1 MRIEFDKNKLVFL
14 KIIEEQPNGL
24 LVLNDNL
31 DIIFFNKEIL
41 EITGLSKNEIT
52 DKNINSF
59 DLIPQDPLRNK
70 KNFIDCLKKKK
81 ELKANFYFRNN
92 NKTIQIFVKTR
103 FIKTDDQYLTLISL
117 NDLNSIM
124 SCDINKSDENSK
136 IKILQDRIIGKNKK
150 IISLYKMIILASES
164 MSNVYITGESGT
176 GKELIARAI
185 HDLSDRKNMP
195 FITVNCSALSE
206 SLLESELFGHVKGS
220 FTGAFNDK
228 IGKFESAQKGTVFL
242 DEIGDVSPLIQLKL
256 LRVIQEKVITRVGDN
271 KEIKVD
277 MRIITAT
284 NKNLRELVS
293 KNEFREDLFY
303 RLNVF
308 SIYTVPLRDRS
319 NDIPLLVEYF
329 IKKYNRETGK
339 NIKGFTENGLR
350 LLMDYCWPGNI
361 RELENSIEHAF
372 VVCNNNQ
379 IDIFDLPQ
387 ELRQVGFREGICKE
401 MDSNNVGNNIRSEVP
416 NKNIANNKNFTPRNI
431 ITREQLIKV
440 LKKNNWNKAET
451 SRQLGIS
458 RTALWKKMKKFEI
471 NQ

>member
-1 MRIEFDKNKLVFL
+1 MKTGLNKKKIVFSQ
-14 KIIEEQPNGL
+14 IIEEQPNGL
-24 LVLNDNL
+24 LVLDNDL
-31 DIIFFNKEIL
+31 DIIFFNNEIL
-41 EITGLSKNEIT
+41 EITGFDKEEIT
-52 DKNINSF
+52 DENINNF
-59 DLIPQDPLRNK
+59 DLIPQDPLRSK

-92 NKTIQIFVKTR
+92 NKNIQVFLKTKV
-103 FIKTDDQYLTLISL
+103 IKIDDQYLTLISL

-124 SCDINKSDENSK
+124 NCDINKSDEDSK
-136 IKILQDRIIGKNKK
+136 IKLLQERIIGKNKK

-185 HDLSDRKNMP
+185 HDISERKNMP

-220 FTGAFNDK
+220 FTGAYNDK

-242 DEIGDVSPLIQLKL
+242 DEIGDISPLIQLKL
-256 LRVIQEKVITRVGDN
+256 LRVIQEKVIARVGDN

-284 NKNLRELVS
+284 NKNLRELVL
-293 KNEFREDLFY
+293 KGEFREDLFY

-308 SIYTVPLRDRS
+308 PIYTPSLRDRT
-319 NDIPLLVEYF
+319 NDIPILVEYF
-329 IKKYNRETGK
+329 IKKFNRETGK

-372 VVCNNNQ
+372 VVCNNDQ

-387 ELRQVGFREGICKE
+387 ELRQVGFREGICK
-401 MDSNNVGNNIRSEVP
+401 DLDVDKVNINIRDEKSLKSL
-416 NKNIANNKNFTPRNI
+416 NKSKKFTPRNI
-431 ITREQLIKV
+431 ITKDQLIKV

-458 RTALWKKMKKFEI
+458 RTALWKKMKKFGI
-471 NQ
+471 